1 VSRSRELLSALLGAQ
16 AGGHLASPPGFDG
29 ELGLGIP
36 GVSGVSR
43 GRTWDAAASARAPDL
58 TGETVTF
65 VALPDGTLVVD
76 VEVPDDSLAPVADA
90 IEEFLAPPYRA
101 AAVRN
106 EEDVWS
112 AVAERIDLVELPG
125 LEGNTV
131 DLSVVAGIRELKVDD
146 EPTVRSVASLDALVE
161 EQGDVAVHGERV
173 DGDLFAVDV
182 FPL

>member
-1 VSRSRELLSALLGAQ
+1 VGAQ
-16 AGGHLASPPGFDG
+16 AGGYLASPPGLDG

-36 GVSGVSR
+36 GVSGVPR

-76 VEVPDDSLAPVADA
+76 VEVPDDSLAPLADA
-90 IEEFLAPPYRA
+90 IEEALAPPYRA

-106 EEDVWS
+106 EGDTWS
-112 AVAERIDLVELPG
+112 AVAERIAVIELPG
-125 LEGNTV
+125 LEGDTV
-131 DLSVVAGIRELKVDD
+131 DLSVVAGHRELNVDD
-146 EPTVRSVASLDALVE
+146 EPTVRPIPALDALTE
-161 EQGDVAVHGERV
+161 EHGDVAVHGERV

-182 FPL
+182 FSL